1 MNAVRAE
8 LEALKM
14 SSAYPILQLELSK
27 VMKLVREPREQKLT
41 LQEMLHDL
49 RALEGWSCLYRS

>member
-49 RALEGWSCLYRS
+49 RALEG